1 MQGVGWW
8 WAGLSFLVVEGTGQE
23 GGRAKKEK
31 GKKMLTLRIRDDSL
45 QTGCRV
51 TAEAETEATVRSLAA
66 CKPGLRSWLQN
77 VPSG

>member
-1 MQGVGWW
+1 MVGR
-8 WAGLSFLVVEGTGQE
+8 FVIP
-23 GGRAKKEK
+23 GGRRHRARRGGARKEK
-31 GKKMLTLRIRDDSL
+31 GKKMLTLRIRDGSL
-45 QTGCRV
+45 RTGCRV